1 MKSRVQFVQVWSR
14 RLCVLWLLSLCV
26 AWSAVAANRRTPV
39 VEAVEKALPSVV
51 NIGTEKLVK
60 VQHADPLQQFRGEM
74 FDQFFRDF
82 YERQMQPE
90 YRLSHSLGSGVII
103 DPLGYILTNFHVI
116 ERASKIQVTLADGHA
131 YPAVFLAGD
140 PINDLA
146 LIKIEPAA
154 PLTAVEFAADD
165 DALLGETVIAL
176 GNPFG
181 LGHSVTVGVLSAKNR
196 EARYGDKVLYKD
208 ILQTDAAV
216 NPGSSGGP
224 LLNLDG
230 QLMGLNVAIY
240 QEAQNIGFALPVKRA
255 RELLGRWL
263 APRLLKKATLGFEVA
278 PRDEKLLVTQ
288 VAPDLKLSQ
297 GMVAEGDVVTTVNR
311 KPVATLF
318 GYHHA
323 LLALQAGYPVRLGV
337 AHGNVTNEVIARL
350 VMLPKPDGMKLARSL
365 LGLELKPLAEIPGA
379 AVLAR
384 HGLAITLTS
393 TNGPAQ
399 RAGLPPGLIV
409 ERINNVDVATL
420 DDVGAALENVARGAP
435 VTLGVVSVRE
445 QQGFL
450 ITQSAVVTVQ
460 SGK

>member
-1 MKSRVQFVQVWSR
+1 V
-14 RLCVLWLLSLCV
+14 CV
-26 AWSAVAANRRTPV
+26 AWSAAAASRRTPV
-39 VEAVEKALPSVV
+39 VAAVEKALPSVV

-74 FDQFFRDF
+74 FDQFFRQF
-82 YERQMQPE
+82 FQQQMPPE
-90 YRLSHSLGSGVII
+90 YQLSHSLGSGVII

-116 ERASKIQVTLADGHA
+116 ERASKIQVTLADGRA
-131 YPAVFLAGD
+131 YPAAFLAGD

-146 LIKIEPAA
+146 LIKIEA
-154 PLTAVEFAADD
+154 PPPLVAVEFAADD

-240 QEAQNIGFALPVKRA
+240 QEAQNIGFAVPVR
-255 RELLGRWL
+255 RTRDVLGRWL
-263 APRLLKKATLGFEVA
+263 APRALKQATLGFEVA
-278 PRDEKLLVTQ
+278 PRGGKLLVTQ
-288 VAPDLKLSQ
+288 VAPN
-297 GMVAEGDVVTTVNR
+297 VALTEGAVVTAVNR
-311 KPVATLF
+311 KPVATLLD
-318 GYHHA
+318 YHRA
-323 LLALQAGYPVRLGV
+323 LLALQPGHPVRLGV
-337 AHGNVTNEVIARL
+337 AHGAVTNEVVARL
-350 VMLPKPDGMKLARSL
+350 VLLPKPDGARLARTL
-365 LGLELKPLAEIPGA
+365 LGLELKPLAEIPRA

-384 HGLAITLTS
+384 RGLAITVVN

-399 RAGLPPGLIV
+399 HAGLQPGLIV

-420 DDVGAALENVARGAP
+420 DDVGAALENVAQGAA
-435 VTLGVVSVRE
+435 VVLGVVSVRE

-450 ITQSAVVTVQ
+450 FTQSAVVTVTAA
-460 SGK
+460 K

>member
-1 MKSRVQFVQVWSR
+1 MLCAVWP
-14 RLCVLWLLSLCV
+14 
-26 AWSAVAANRRTPV
+26 ATAANRRTPV

-82 YERQMQPE
+82 YARQMPPE

-131 YPAVFLAGD
+131 YPAAFLAGD

-230 QLMGLNVAIY
+230 QLIGLNVAIY
-240 QEAQNIGFALPVKRA
+240 QEAQNIGFAVPVKRT
-255 RELLGRWL
+255 RDVLGRWL
-263 APRLLKKATLGFEVA
+263 APRTLKKATLGFEVM
-278 PRDEKLLVTQ
+278 PRGDKLLVTQ
-288 VAPDLKLSQ
+288 VVPDLKLSQ
-297 GMVAEGDVVTTVNR
+297 GMVVEGDAITAVNR

-318 GYHHA
+318 DYYRA
-323 LLALQAGYPVRLGV
+323 LLALQVGYPVRLGV
-337 AHGNVTNEVIARL
+337 AHGAATNEAIARL
-350 VMLPKPDGMKLARSL
+350 VLLPKPDGEKLARTL

-384 HGLAITLTS
+384 RGLAITVTS

-399 RAGLPPGLIV
+399 RAGLQPGLIV

-420 DDVGAALENVARGAP
+420 DDVGAALENVVQGAA

-450 ITQSAVVTVQ
+450 FTQSAVVTVQ